1 MPKTIF
7 GTTEKSNF
15 ILNMKK
21 DTVQKWIAFFL
32 FVAVILPQI
41 GNFFI
46 ASFNTSNSFLA
57 AFLYFA
63 GFSSFLFFMVNILR
77 KDITFRDNKII
88 FAVAFIALWTI
99 VSYYGVVIKQSNG
112 TYLSSAEDNFIST
125 ALVGEL
131 GRYEGILAI
140 FAYLGIFLLALC
152 ITKEK
157 IVTGILD
164 TIVALGAAQAIVAVF
179 QHIPELDFMTSYADL
194 PTMALKN
201 VMLSSG
207 FADSPIFYCSFVTIV
222 LAISLSG
229 AIFDGNKTRR
239 LLYFVTGLLLFL
251 TSLFT
256 SSIVAL
262 IGGGAV
268 VIVLGIVTL
277 TNKKS
282 SKAALNRFL
291 ITLGALTAIFLIVN
305 FTQGLYFRDRQIAYY
320 DSYYR
325 LFITRSYSPVSKE
338 SLYETGFERSIA
350 AIKSFP
356 ITGTGPDCF
365 AKWQMSDK
373 TMVLDSLDKSYNEFL
388 YVAATR
394 GIPSLVGYLVFLVV
408 VVISAV
414 KSLKGFFSD
423 ENKWFTAAIFI
434 AIIAYLVQSFF
445 SASTVTVAPLF
456 WLLCG
461 IACAKNVKAK

>member
-21 DTVQKWIAFFL
+21 DTVQKWIALFL
-32 FVAVILPQI
+32 YVAVILPQI

-46 ASFNTSNSFLA
+46 ASFNTSN
-57 AFLYFA
+57 AFLGTFLYIA

-77 KDITFRDNKII
+77 KDINFRDNKII
-88 FAVAFIALWTI
+88 FVVTFMALWAF
-99 VSYYGVVIKQSNG
+99 VSYYGVVIKEGNG
-112 TYLSSAEDNFIST
+112 EYISQADDTFVST
-125 ALVGEL
+125 ALMGEL
-131 GRYEGILAI
+131 GRYEGLLSI
-140 FAYLGIFLLALC
+140 FAYFGIFLLAIC
-152 ITKEK
+152 VTKEK
-157 IVTGILD
+157 IVQRILD
-164 TIVALGAAQAIVAVF
+164 IIVALGAVQAVIAVF
-179 QHIPELDFMTSYADL
+179 QHIPGLDFMTFYADL
-194 PTMALKN
+194 PTKALKN

-207 FADSPIFYCSFVTIV
+207 LADSPIFYCSFVTIV
-222 LAISLSG
+222 LGIALSG
-229 AIFDGNKTRR
+229 AIFDENKTRR
-239 LLYFVTGLLLFL
+239 RLYFVTGLLLFL

-262 IGGGAV
+262 IGGGSVV
-268 VIVLGIVTL
+268 VILGIVTL
-277 TNKKS
+277 IGKNT
-282 SKAALNRFL
+282 SKASINRFL
-291 ITLGALTAIFLIVN
+291 IALGSLTAIFLIVN
-305 FTQGLYFRDRQIAYY
+305 FAQGFYFRDRGIAYY

-325 LFITRSYSPVSKE
+325 LFITKSYSPINPDT
-338 SLYETGFERSIA
+338 LYKTGAERSFL
-350 AIKSFP
+350 AINEYP
-356 ITGTGPDCF
+356 LLGTGPDCF
-365 AKWQMSDK
+365 AKFQMLSRDLL
-373 TMVLDSLDKSYNEFL
+373 TDTLDRSYNEFL

-394 GIPSLVGYLVFLVV
+394 GIPSLVGYLVFIVGVL
-408 VVISAV
+408 ISAV